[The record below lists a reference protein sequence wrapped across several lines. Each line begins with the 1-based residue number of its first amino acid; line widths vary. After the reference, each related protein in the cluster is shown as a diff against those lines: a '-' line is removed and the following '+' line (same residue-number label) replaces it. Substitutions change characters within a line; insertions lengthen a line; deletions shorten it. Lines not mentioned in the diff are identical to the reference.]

1 MLNQIV
7 KRLKQ
12 PTPRIINKIQRTLS
26 AIGGLSTVIVGITSL
41 NPELHIPTWLWQGIL
56 VATILNYLVLQL
68 FNEEDFEKK

>member
-1 MLNQIV
+1 MLKPIV

-12 PTPRIINKIQRTLS
+12 PTPRIINKIQKILS

-68 FNEEDFEKK
+68 FIDDDFKK